1 MTVQEFLRKTETI
14 VVLGGL
20 ILTLIY
26 GKFWAAFTLVA
37 YILLNVPAI
46 WDYISNKINK

>member
-14 VVLGGL
+14 IVLGGL
-20 ILTLIY
+20 TLTLIY
-26 GKFWAAFTLVA
+26 GRAWAVVTLVL
-37 YILLNVPAI
+37 YILLNVPTI